1 MSGINSACGFS
12 IPGTPEFVK
21 KARDELAAFLSSA
34 GLPDPVVD
42 DAVTAGCELVTNAV
56 MHSASGLVGGEVAV
70 HAVVGP
76 YGWAQV
82 DVSDQGPIPDG
93 RARSAHQRVS
103 RGAEGGLG
111 RFIVAGL
118 SGELGDYTA
127 GDGRHVAWFRIAWAT
142 TSEGS
147 RRDG

>member
-1 MSGINSACGFS
+1 VSGINSACGFS

-21 KARDELAAFLSSA
+21 KARNELAAFLTSA

-56 MHSASGLVGGEVAV
+56 MHSASGLVGGEVSV
-70 HAVVGP
+70 HAVVAP
-76 YGWAQV
+76 YSWAQV
-82 DVSDQGPIPDG
+82 DVSDQGPIASG
-93 RARSAHQRVS
+93 SQRSPHQQVS

-118 SGELGDYTA
+118 SAELGDYTA
-127 GDGRHVAWFRIAWAT
+127 ADGRHVTWFRITWST
-142 TSEGS
+142 SSEGS